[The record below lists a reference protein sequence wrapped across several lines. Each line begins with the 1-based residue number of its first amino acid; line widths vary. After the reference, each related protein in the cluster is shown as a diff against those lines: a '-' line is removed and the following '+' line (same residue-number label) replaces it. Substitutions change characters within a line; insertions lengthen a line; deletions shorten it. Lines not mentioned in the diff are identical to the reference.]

1 MSKSHRGA
9 GIRAE
14 AQHGRGTCPKCGK
27 VNIKV
32 LYEKEIDGATVKV
45 CKWCNAQMK
54 NIAKKEARASKAA
67 SSATTEAA
75 AE

>member
-1 MSKSHRGA
+1 MSKAHRGA

-32 LYEKEIDGATVKV
+32 LYEKEIDGATVKI
-45 CKWCNAQMK
+45 CKYCNAALK
-54 NIAKKEARASKAA
+54 NVARKEARASKAA
-67 SSATTEAA
+67 SSTEAA